1 MMDELLEAKR
11 LATRLR
17 RIRLERGLSLRGA
30 AAKIGVTKETLS
42 DLERARRHPHPPT
55 LAKIA
60 GGYGVEI
67 SDLLGPMVE
76 EEPALL
82 GKEAAPHEPGQPET
96 APPAEKPTIVPQ
108 SAGTLEADIERIKR
122 LKKLHET
129 DLEKIRRGELDYDAV
144 LRMEAV
150 DKGVRAGL
158 QERGVLAFAEA
169 VRARRELAD
178 DESLCR
184 ALLRELRYLEELTEE
199 ARALSAMVTSDIHEE
214 VEKGASQAESWVS
227 DRHEQSS

>member
-1 MMDELLEAKR
+1 MMQGS
-11 LATRLR
+11 LAERLR
-17 RIRLERGLSLRGA
+17 VLRAQDGLTLNEAS
-30 AAKIGVTKETLS
+30 AKIGINRHTLR
-42 DLERARRHPHPPT
+42 DLELGKREPYGPT
-55 LAKIA
+55 IRKIA
-60 GGYGVEI
+60 ESYGVPVGQ
-67 SDLLGPMVE
+67 LL
-76 EEPALL
+76 EEPALA
-82 GKEAAPHEPGQPET
+82 GKDKAPQEPGQHET
-96 APPAEKPTIVPQ
+96 APPAEEPTIVPQ

-122 LKKLHET
+122 LKKQHET

-158 QERGVLAFAEA
+158 QERGVLDFAEA

-178 DESLCR
+178 DESLCL

-199 ARALSAMVTSDIHEE
+199 ARALSARVTSDIHEE

>member
-1 MMDELLEAKR
+1 MTHHTSVGSPGRTPQREDSI
-11 LATRLR
+11 ATRAR
-17 RIRLERGLSLRGA
+17 PRPPGA
-30 AAKIGVTKETLS
+30 S
-42 DLERARRHPHPPT
+42 
-55 LAKIA
+55 A
-60 GGYGVEI
+60 GGI
-67 SDLLGPMVE
+67 ARS
-76 EEPALL
+76 
-82 GKEAAPHEPGQPET
+82 
-96 APPAEKPTIVPQ
+96 PPAEKPTIVPQ

-169 VRARRELAD
+169 VRTRRELAD

-199 ARALSAMVTSDIHEE
+199 ARALSARVTSDIHEE